1 MANGRSANRR
11 PFTAELQRMQSASG
25 TTPAPTPASG
35 GGDEGG
41 GGEVMGAIR
50 ELREDLRVLK
60 NVVLRERRNNGDG
73 DGAPGMSQEER
84 ERLETELAEWRSRI
98 ETQKREADQL
108 RSELKEMMDHIDQT
122 KKEIVALRPS
132 DQSQDRIS
140 TVTHELDA
148 IVNAT
153 ESATET
159 ILDSAERI
167 DTMAQTIKAQEGDE
181 FLAHQAEEI
190 SEQVVAIFEASNF
203 QDLTGQRITK
213 VVSTLKFIEDRV
225 TNMMEIWGSD
235 AFEGVE
241 ADLQEKTGDEAM
253 LQGPSDDATSIG
265 QGEIDKLFD

>member
-25 TTPAPTPASG
+25 NPPAPASAPAD
-35 GGDEGG
+35 GDNAG
-41 GGEVMGAIR
+41 GGEVMSAIR

-60 NVVLRERRNNGDG
+60 NVVLREQRNNGG
-73 DGAPGMSQEER
+73 EGAPGMSQEER

-108 RSELKEMMDHIDQT
+108 RSELKEMMDHIEQT

-241 ADLQEKTGDEAM
+241 ADIQEKTGDEAM